1 MAVSAQGEDV
11 RPLSW
16 LSGAGFLE
24 QSTTCF
30 STHASW
36 TFSGLL
42 LPSGVPGGPL
52 PLGSG
57 SRAGAAPGFGSGSRA
72 GAAPGLEPGRTR
84 ERRRLDW
91 LAFTSSRAQATA
103 SRLSRGES
111 TVSFSSLT
119 VTDFLADRGRAGA
132 ATSVTAAGEA
142 AAAIAVAAVD
152 TTTPELTADAGMVGA
167 VEDACSG
174 GEGDDASSGCRLHL
188 RGRLQ
193 MVSDTMYTVSA
204 PVASVP

>member
-1 MAVSAQGEDV
+1 MWAERS
-11 RPLSW
+11 P
-16 LSGAGFLE
+16 
-24 QSTTCF
+24 TCF

-36 TFSGLL
+36 NSSEVPPSNGVLGAL

-57 SRAGAAPGFGSGSRA
+57 SRAGAALGC
-72 GAAPGLEPGRTR
+72 EPGRTR

-91 LAFTSSRAQATA
+91 LASTSSRAQATA
-103 SRLSRGES
+103 SRLFRGES
-111 TVSFSSLT
+111 TVSFSSLM
-119 VTDFLADRGRAGA
+119 VTDFLAGRGRVGA

-152 TTTPELTADAGMVGA
+152 TTPPEMTADAGMVGA

-174 GEGDDASSGCRLHL
+174 GEGDDACQETLRCGLLLGGHFALLFSFSPYFSLFGSGRTLAVWY
-188 RGRLQ
+188 
-193 MVSDTMYTVSA
+193 MV
-204 PVASVP
+204 